1 MSWLRH
7 AISKAGAVGGRNIRP
22 SLLCTVRTAT
32 QHADQARDCPE
43 TREVEEFDVV
53 IIGGG
58 MVGAAVGCGL
68 ATNKLTSSL
77 RVAIIDGKPL
87 TEGICAEPK
96 INAVPD
102 PRVSAL
108 TPSTVTFL
116 EDVDAWKHIQ
126 NSRHAPFDAMQV
138 WDYTGLGYTR
148 YKAADVG
155 KHVLGY
161 VVENKVILSALHSR
175 LKDLGF
181 ASLICPATVKAVKG
195 CAYSPSES
203 VEADRKGEARHGL
216 AQIELDD
223 GRCLRA
229 RLVVGA
235 DGAGSKVR
243 AMVGLQSFKKE
254 YKQEALVCTLET
266 SKSHSTAWQ
275 RFLPTG
281 PLAILPMGDTFSNI
295 VWSTSPLQAI
305 ELKNM
310 SDEDFVAK
318 VNEALVEK
326 FGPFPSSS
334 IPELLGGPLGSLL
347 GGAPSSCNEPFEAPP
362 LITKCL
368 SRRASFPLTL
378 AHAYKYVS
386 PHVVLVGDAAHTVHP
401 LAGQGVN
408 LGFGDAT
415 SLVSI
420 LSAGIEVGADIGE
433 VSLLEKYEKRQMLA
447 NVPMM
452 AILDGFQ
459 KVFSWDFGPLNAAR
473 AAAFGAIQ
481 FLSPLKRQVIT
492 FAMGEGGLSKSRIF
506 Q

>member
-1 MSWLRH
+1 M
-7 AISKAGAVGGRNIRP
+7 SKAVEVRGKNIR
-22 SLLCTVRTAT
+22 SNLLSTARIAT
-32 QHADQARDCPE
+32 QHKIVQDCQE
-43 TREVEEFDVV
+43 TCEGEEFDVV

-68 ATNKLTSSL
+68 AANKLTSSL
-77 RVAIIDGKPL
+77 RVAIIDGKSL
-87 TEGICAEPK
+87 TNGIRTLPTSDA
-96 INAVPD
+96 IPD

-108 TPSTVTFL
+108 TPATVAFL
-116 EDVDAWKHIQ
+116 EEVDAWKHIQ
-126 NSRHAPFDAMQV
+126 NSRHAPFDSMQV

-148 YKAADVG
+148 YNAADVG

-175 LKDLGF
+175 LQDLGF
-181 ASLICPATVKAVKG
+181 ASLICPATVKAVKQG
-195 CAYSPSES
+195 TPELL
-203 VEADRKGEARHGL
+203 EAEKRGETRHGL
-216 AQIELDD
+216 AQVELDD

-243 AMVGLQSFKKE
+243 SMVGLQSFRRE
-254 YKQEALVCTLET
+254 YKQEALVCTLKT

-295 VWSTSPLQAI
+295 VWSTTPLEAL

-318 VNEALVEK
+318 VNEALVDG
-326 FGPFPSSS
+326 FGPVPSSR
-334 IPELLGGPLGSLL
+334 IPQLLGGPLGSIL
-347 GGAPSSCNEPFEAPP
+347 GAAPSSCNEAFEAPP

-368 SRRASFPLTL
+368 SKRATFPLTL

-433 VSLLEKYEKRQMLA
+433 VSLLEKYEKRQMVA

-459 KVFSWDFGPLNAAR
+459 KVFSMDFGPLNAAR
-473 AAAFGAIQ
+473 AAAFGAVQ
-481 FLSPLKRQVIT
+481 FFGPLKRKVISY
-492 FAMGEGGLSKSRIF
+492 AMGEGGLLNFPVIKKAF
-506 Q
+506 